1 VSDPATS
8 SDQFAP
14 LRVLFVC
21 LQDFSAPTEKQI
33 VGFATELV
41 RQGHE
46 VCVSFGGDASSVE
59 GQIDAVPGLSFVEHR
74 FVGGRLRRADREQ
87 ARSFAPTLIHASL
100 SRQPVVSAAR
110 QLSAAAG
117 APVFVHF
124 GDDEWTPPPTIA
136 AEPAYRRLVR
146 LGRRALWPL
155 HPPVWQYSTGA
166 SLRWVATDAL
176 GLDALTPALA
186 AEVSARLSKPC
197 SLVLPAMPPP
207 ATAGEGDLAARF
219 VEAWPRAAA
228 VALFTGSI
236 LPEYGGDIMIGL
248 RAVAVAQ
255 QRGTDVAFVH
265 AGAVH
270 PRIDWRSLTR
280 EAGLRDGT
288 AVSHGYVDFGAIPAL
303 LKHADVLLQPG
314 APSRFNRLRLPAKME
329 SYLASGTPVITFA
342 EGFAELLEDRREVLK
357 TVGDTPQEL
366 ADRLV
371 EAVED
376 EQLRAILSSGGPA
389 AAGRLF
395 NAERNTRA
403 LVEHYRACLANPPPP
418 STSSSPRRTKVA
430 SS

>member
-1 VSDPATS
+1 
-8 SDQFAP
+8 
-14 LRVLFVC
+14 LFVC

-46 VCVSFGGDASSVE
+46 ACVSFGGDASSVD
-59 GQIDAVPGLSFVEHR
+59 GQVDAVPGLTFAEHR
-74 FVGGRLRRADREQ
+74 FVGRRLRRADREH

-110 QLSAAAG
+110 QLSGATG

-124 GDDEWTPPPTIA
+124 GDDEWTPPPTLGV
-136 AEPAYRRLVR
+136 EPAYRRL
-146 LGRRALWPL
+146 GRIGRQVLWPL
-155 HPPVWQYSTGA
+155 HPPVWQYSTRT
-166 SLRWVATDAL
+166 SLRWVATDAC

-186 AEVSARLSKPC
+186 SEVSSRLSRPC

-207 ATAGEGDLAARF
+207 ALIGQGDMGAQLA
-219 VEAWPRAAA
+219 EAWPRPAA

-236 LPEYGGDIMIGL
+236 LPEYGGDIMLGL
-248 RAVAVAQ
+248 RAVALAQ
-255 QRGTDVAFVH
+255 QRGVDVAFVH

-270 PRIDWRSLTR
+270 PRIDWPSLTR
-280 EAGLRDGT
+280 QAGLRDGT
-288 AVSHGYVDFGAIPAL
+288 AFSHGYVGFGAIPGL
-303 LKHADVLLQPG
+303 LKRADVLLQPG

-357 TVGDTPQEL
+357 TVGETPEEL

-371 EAVED
+371 EAIED

-389 AAGRLF
+389 AAERLF
-395 NAERNTRA
+395 NPERNTRA
-403 LVEHYRACLANPPPP
+403 LVEHYRACLADQPAP
-418 STSSSPRRTKVA
+418 SMASNPRRTKVA